1 MNQTLKE
8 IRNNGISLIVGV
20 SIGYVCHPI
29 IQCIMDDFKRE
40 DRINKENSFLIEKV
54 IETAAG
60 KDKMAISLSNA
71 VPILYPNE
79 QAALIPSSGARFPRL
94 RVGENPLKGKFR
106 VEVDATRMDMFS
118 YLEKNNSEAYVE
130 FQKRFEG
137 K

>member
-1 MNQTLKE
+1 
-8 IRNNGISLIVGV
+8 
-20 SIGYVCHPI
+20 
-29 IQCIMDDFKRE
+29 MDDFKRE

-60 KDKMAISLSNA
+60 KDRVLTTEESRKMAISLSNA

-106 VEVDATRMDMFS
+106 VEGDATRMDMFS